1 MPKDS
6 SSTRSG
12 ILAAAVETLRRGGVE
27 AFTLEA
33 VARQGGVV
41 KGLVLY
47 HYVSRGRLLR
57 AAADHIAEIR
67 TASIAQVLSGG
78 IDGGTAAVDAC
89 WEELRRQAEDG
100 TARAWLSLCAAGLID
115 RSANNGGFEAAARD
129 ALIDGC
135 AAALASGVP
144 LADVRDAYDALWL
157 ALLEVTEKQI

>member
-12 ILAAAVETLRRGGVE
+12 ILAAAVETLHRGGVE
-27 AFTLEA
+27 SFTLEA
-33 VARQGGVV
+33 VAQRAGVV
-41 KGLVLY
+41 KGLILY
-47 HYVSRGRLLR
+47 HYASRSRLLR
-57 AAADHIAEIR
+57 AAATQIAESR
-67 TASIAQVLSGG
+67 TAAITRVLSGAS
-78 IDGGTAAVDAC
+78 GTAALDAC

-100 TARAWLSLCAAGLID
+100 TARAWLSLCGAGLID
-115 RSANNGGFEAAARD
+115 RSANNGGFEGAARD

-157 ALLEVTEKQI
+157 ALLEVTEKQL